1 MMAMGKTGLQ
11 IVTAL
16 LLVACNGLAQT
27 PANVAPS
34 ANGTDV
40 LTYADIRREVVVQRT
55 SNRYFFQEPRPAN
68 YFQLAGAADPELCAA
83 TLAAFN
89 EPGVVTYNH
98 SSMHFPHF
106 EKRHDSVRWLLE
118 NSRHVAFESLIRDRE
133 SYSFSGLDYASID
146 IDGDERPEH
155 LYRRNSVLGSNYI
168 QNLMIVA
175 EPLQDRLELLKTNY
189 EAECRRITPDN
200 TCDAMTTLIS
210 YAMNNSPVRL
220 PDEWDFDR
228 SPVSRA
234 LLDPASRALIQVR
247 VDNRYKRVRNVGGSN
262 DYWSAYRIGSRVV
275 VVSAPILDF
284 APPELLVFLPKKDRA
299 GDLQCILMPIAWHR

>member
-1 MMAMGKTGLQ
+1 MAMRKTGLQ

-16 LLVACNGLAQT
+16 LLVACNSLAQE
-27 PANVAPS
+27 PADLPTS
-34 ANGTDV
+34 ASGTAV
-40 LTYADIRREVVVQRT
+40 PTYAGIRREVVVHKT
-55 SNRYFFQEPRPAN
+55 SNRYFFQQPRPAN

-83 TLAAFN
+83 TLTAFN
-89 EPGVVTYNH
+89 EPGGVA
-98 SSMHFPHF
+98 SSHTSIGRFPHLERF
-106 EKRHDSVRWLLE
+106 HDNVRWLLE
-118 NSRHVAFESLIRDRE
+118 NSHHVEFESLEPDRE

-146 IDGDERPEH
+146 LDGDERPEH
-155 LYRRNSVLGSNYI
+155 LYRRNSILSSNYI
-168 QNLMIVA
+168 QDLMIVA
-175 EPLQDRLELLKTNY
+175 EPLQDRLELLKNNY

-210 YAMNNSPVRL
+210 YAINNSPVRL

-234 LLDPASRALIQVR
+234 LEDPASRALIQVR
-247 VDNRYKRVRNVGGSN
+247 VDNRYKQVRNVGGSN
-262 DYWSAYRIGSRVV
+262 DYWSVYRIGSRVV

-299 GDLQCILMPIAWHR
+299 GDLKCVLMPIAWHR